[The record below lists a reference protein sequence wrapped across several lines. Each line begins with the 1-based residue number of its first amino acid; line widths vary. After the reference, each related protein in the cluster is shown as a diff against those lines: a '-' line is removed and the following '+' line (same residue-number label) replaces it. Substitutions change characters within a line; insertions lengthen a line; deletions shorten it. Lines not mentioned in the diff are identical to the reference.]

1 MERNENGGA
10 QIICLVINSFDWR
23 TFLVSNGDTITVND
37 VIMISLMG
45 DNWLDSDGV
54 SIVVER
60 ACYWPN
66 NPCG

>member
-1 MERNENGGA
+1 MG
-10 QIICLVINSFDWR
+10 SD
-23 TFLVSNGDTITVND
+23 GDTITVND

-66 NPCG
+66 NPYG